1 MRKSLR
7 STTSS
12 ACAHQG
18 WVATE
23 WRNAEG
29 MATSI
34 QRPKRVSNHKT
45 ALLQRRYWPRKKQRS
60 THQAGRKKRWPRLAG
75 KASSSGLKT
84 TKRNRKLM
92 PTENARAGIFMTHHR
107 AALAGRVAGCEA
119 GRVAGF
125 VLG

>member
-1 MRKSLR
+1 MRKSL
-7 STTSS
+7 SNTTSI
-12 ACAHQG
+12 ACAHHG

-23 WRNAEG
+23 RRNAEG
-29 MATSI
+29 IVRSI
-34 QRPKRVSNHKT
+34 QRPKRVSTHRT

-92 PTENARAGIFMTHHR
+92 PTENARAEIFITHHR
-107 AALAGRVAGCEA
+107 AALTGRVAGCEA
-119 GRVAGF
+119 GWVAGC
-125 VLG
+125 VI